1 MELQDRLIIL
11 FDYYG
16 ELLTDSQ
23 KNYFIDYYFHN
34 LTLSEIAENNSV
46 SKNAVSKDLK
56 LACSKLEDFDSKLK
70 LIDKDKK
77 IIKVIKEENNEELV
91 GSSKNHKY
99 VFSFR
104 PLSRQEHWNGWPG
117 PAPGDLHP
125 RIKPKTPADP
135 ALETDSLPLSHRGSP
150 ISVLSASFL

>member
-16 ELLTDSQ
+16 ELLSDSQ

-34 LTLSEIAENNSV
+34 LTLSEIAENNNV

-56 LACSKLEDFDSKLK
+56 LATSKLEDFDSKLK

-77 IIKVIKEENNEELV
+77 IINLIKKEGNEELLE
-91 GSSKNHKY
+91 KINNI
-99 VFSFR
+99 
-104 PLSRQEHWNGWPG
+104 L
-117 PAPGDLHP
+117 DL
-125 RIKPKTPADP
+125 
-135 ALETDSLPLSHRGSP
+135 
-150 ISVLSASFL
+150 

>member
-16 ELLTDSQ
+16 ELLSDSQ

-34 LTLSEIAENNSV
+34 LTLSEIAENNNV

-70 LIDKDKK
+70 LIEKDKK
-77 IIKVIKEENNEELV
+77 IINLIKETGNEELIE
-91 GSSKNHKY
+91 NINNI
-99 VFSFR
+99 
-104 PLSRQEHWNGWPG
+104 L
-117 PAPGDLHP
+117 DL
-125 RIKPKTPADP
+125 
-135 ALETDSLPLSHRGSP
+135 
-150 ISVLSASFL
+150 

>member
-16 ELLTDSQ
+16 ELLSDSQ

-34 LTLSEIAENNSV
+34 LTLSEIAENNNV

-56 LACSKLEDFDSKLK
+56 LATNKLEDYDSKLK

-77 IIKVIKEENNEELV
+77 IIKVIKEENNEELLD
-91 GSSKNHKY
+91 KINKI
-99 VFSFR
+99 
-104 PLSRQEHWNGWPG
+104 L
-117 PAPGDLHP
+117 DL
-125 RIKPKTPADP
+125 
-135 ALETDSLPLSHRGSP
+135 
-150 ISVLSASFL
+150 

>member
-16 ELLTDSQ
+16 ELLSDSQ

-34 LTLSEIAENNSV
+34 LTLSEIAENNNV

-77 IIKVIKEENNEELV
+77 IIKAIKDTNNEELLE
-91 GSSKNHKY
+91 KINKI
-99 VFSFR
+99 
-104 PLSRQEHWNGWPG
+104 L
-117 PAPGDLHP
+117 DL
-125 RIKPKTPADP
+125 
-135 ALETDSLPLSHRGSP
+135 
-150 ISVLSASFL
+150 

>member
-16 ELLTDSQ
+16 ELLSDSQ

-34 LTLSEIAENNSV
+34 LTLSEIAENNGV

-77 IIKVIKEENNEELV
+77 IIKAIKDTNNEELLE
-91 GSSKNHKY
+91 KINKI
-99 VFSFR
+99 
-104 PLSRQEHWNGWPG
+104 L
-117 PAPGDLHP
+117 DL
-125 RIKPKTPADP
+125 
-135 ALETDSLPLSHRGSP
+135 
-150 ISVLSASFL
+150 